1 MRYDDNGNGRISC
14 AEARAHG
21 IMAGTVLAPGI
32 WWNKHSADGR
42 NVNQLTPQDE
52 TDMGASGS
60 FYDVRVFVEAV
71 WVEVVYCVFRR
82 GRRGAPVGWH
92 GSCLCRDW
100 TGPGDGT
107 D

>member
-1 MRYDDNGNGRISC
+1 MMLESATTIRGTGGSV
-14 AEARAHG
+14 ARRHG
-21 IMAGTVLAPGI
+21 VHEIMAGTVLAPGI

-71 WVEVVYCVFRR
+71 
-82 GRRGAPVGWH
+82 
-92 GSCLCRDW
+92 
-100 TGPGDGT
+100 
-107 D
+107 

>member
-1 MRYDDNGNGRISC
+1 M
-14 AEARAHG
+14 HG

-32 WWNKHSADGR
+32 WWNKHSVDGR

-71 WVEVVYCVFRR
+71 
-82 GRRGAPVGWH
+82 
-92 GSCLCRDW
+92 
-100 TGPGDGT
+100 
-107 D
+107 

>member
-1 MRYDDNGNGRISC
+1 MH
-14 AEARAHG
+14 E

-32 WWNKHSADGR
+32 WWNKHSVDGR

-71 WVEVVYCVFRR
+71 
-82 GRRGAPVGWH
+82 
-92 GSCLCRDW
+92 
-100 TGPGDGT
+100 
-107 D
+107 